1 MKKVLKII
9 LIFLIG
15 SIGYGAI
22 EIAFR
27 GFTHWSMVL
36 TGGACLLSL
45 YYINLSIKDAPIAL
59 KALIGAVIITVYEL
73 SVGTM
78 VNKWFGLNVWD
89 YSALQGNYKGL
100 ICPLFSFIWFFLCFF
115 LASLWVF
122 FYNKYGKKNGQ
133 AEDELYAEQ
142 VEAEKFSGLTM

>member
-15 SIGYGAI
+15 SVGYAAM

-45 YYINLSIKDAPIAL
+45 YYINLSVKDMPITL
-59 KALIGAVIITVYEL
+59 KALIGAIVITAYEL
-73 SVGTM
+73 SVGLI
-78 VNKWFGLNVWD
+78 VNKWLGMNVWD
-89 YSALQGNYKGL
+89 YSALHGNYIGL
-100 ICPLFSFIWFFLCFF
+100 ICPLFTFLWFFLCFF
-115 LASLWVF
+115 LASVWFF
-122 FYNKYGKKNGQ
+122 FYNRNKKKNVES
-133 AEDELYAEQ
+133 AEMLYAEEI
-142 VEAEKFSGLTM
+142 EAEKLPGLTT